1 MIDKEVIYKH
11 IGELRKIVNELS
23 AFKSYTLDDLEIDI
37 GKQWQ
42 IEHGLQ
48 LAIQNLLD
56 IGSHI
61 LSALGKNNS
70 ETYTDIIDKLAQ
82 EKILPLDFT
91 LKIRGMAGLR
101 NILVHDYL
109 DVDVGRIYKIF
120 QDQLEDFKTFC
131 KLIIEYLEQ

>member
-23 AFKSYTLDDLEIDI
+23 SFESYTLHDLEIDI

-42 IEHGLQ
+42 IERGLQ

-61 LSALGKNNS
+61 LSALGKNNI

-82 EKILPLDFT
+82 EKILPPDFT

-109 DVDVGRIYKIF
+109 DVDIGRIYKIF

-131 KLIIEYLEQ
+131 RLIIEYLEQ

>member
-23 AFKSYTLDDLEIDI
+23 AFESYTLDDLEIDI

-42 IEHGLQ
+42 IERGLQ

-61 LSALGKNNS
+61 LSALGKNN
-70 ETYTDIIDKLAQ
+70 
-82 EKILPLDFT
+82 
-91 LKIRGMAGLR
+91 
-101 NILVHDYL
+101 NI
-109 DVDVGRIYKIF
+109 
-120 QDQLEDFKTFC
+120 
-131 KLIIEYLEQ
+131 